1 MATFFFGLIHGFG
14 FAGVLKDLGL
24 PAGALGWSLSGFNM
38 GVEIGQLAIVG
49 VFFPLAYGMRNSA
62 LYRRGVLTAGS
73 AVIAL
78 VALIWFVERAFNLKL
93 FPV

>member
-1 MATFFFGLIHGFG
+1 MFREA
-14 FAGVLKDLGL
+14 AEARSSSV
-24 PAGALGWSLSGFNM
+24 PAGALGWSLFGFNM

-73 AVIAL
+73 AVIVL
-78 VALIWFVERAFNLKL
+78 VALIWFVERAFNLKF

>member
-1 MATFFFGLIHGFG
+1 MFREAAETRSSS
-14 FAGVLKDLGL
+14 V
-24 PAGALGWSLSGFNM
+24 PAGALGWSLFGFNM

-78 VALIWFVERAFNLKL
+78 VALIWFGERAFNLKL